1 MKRVAG
7 FVELFTQK
15 VPAVRAG
22 HKKSTLTDP
31 ESIYT
36 DFYCSILATFTIYY
50 QCLLNIIIFFMQ

>member
-22 HKKSTLTDP
+22 HKKSTFIAS
-31 ESIYT
+31 E
-36 DFYCSILATFTIYY
+36 
-50 QCLLNIIIFFMQ
+50 